1 MTGSAGIRPNRQCR
15 SRPQGRASSIQPS
28 FAAIYNLA
36 KARISCW
43 SLSGSTPANIYA
55 ALPLARNEIAVGL
68 PHADIH
74 SYVSI
79 LKSRIASSVD
89 FAKTAF
95 SSAANASPFG
105 TVSSSLRQVE
115 QINTVWCN
123 GLSLTLVMAAVNP
136 LTHQQSTDK
145 TLADDSAHSLLYNTQ
160 NPNDRNR

>member
-1 MTGSAGIRPNRQCR
+1 MTESAGIRPNRQCR

-28 FAAIYNLA
+28 FAAIYSLA

-43 SLSGSTPANIYA
+43 SFAGSTPENIYA
-55 ALPLARNEIAVGL
+55 ALPCARNDIAVGL
-68 PHADIH
+68 AQADIH
-74 SYVSI
+74 SNVSI
-79 LKSRIASSVD
+79 LKSRIATSLD

-105 TVSSSLRQVE
+105 VVSSSLRQVE
-115 QINTVWCN
+115 QINTVWSN

-145 TLADDSAHSLLYNTQ
+145 ALVDDSAQSLLYNTQ